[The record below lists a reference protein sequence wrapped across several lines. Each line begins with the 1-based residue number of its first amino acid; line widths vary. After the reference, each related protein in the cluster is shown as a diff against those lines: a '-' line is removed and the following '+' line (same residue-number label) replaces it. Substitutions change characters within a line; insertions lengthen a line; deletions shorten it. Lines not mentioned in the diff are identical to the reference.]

1 MAAEEEE
8 TGRPRAGY
16 RHGPP
21 WVFKGRQ
28 GRDLPLCPAAVRI
41 DRCACR
47 RRSPGQRVTPCG
59 CCCCWRAARCT
70 SCIW

>member
-1 MAAEEEE
+1 MAAAEEE

-28 GRDLPLCPAAVRI
+28 GRDLPLCPF
-41 DRCACR
+41 RC
-47 RRSPGQRVTPCG
+47 SH
-59 CCCCWRAARCT
+59 
-70 SCIW
+70 